1 MSDSSGEKQI
11 LILGAGLM
19 QRPSIEA
26 ARELGYRTLVVDANP
41 SAVCVPFADRFEQ
54 VDLKDREALVNLA
67 LSQGDSLAA
76 VFTAGTDFSAS
87 VSYVAEKCHLRAHS
101 FQAALNAS
109 DKPLMRSCFE
119 KAGVPSPAF
128 VKVGRGDI
136 AAYLK
141 QGLDKMSFPKVVKPA
156 DNMGARG
163 CRLIRG
169 ADEFLHSVEAA
180 VSYSRT
186 GTAILEDFMDGPEFS
201 IDALLYDGTLTIT
214 GFADRHIFYKPYF
227 IEMGHTMPSVFDG
240 DKKKKLIATFA
251 RGIAS
256 LGLTCGAAKAD
267 IKYTSSGPMVG
278 EIAARL
284 SGGYMSGWTY
294 PYASGL
300 NLTKEAMRIALGER
314 PVELEGHRVP
324 LDVGQE
330 LPFTLYDLPCIRTSA
345 ERAWISIPGRVKEIL
360 SLDTAETE
368 PYVRNVMP
376 RNHPGD
382 RVDFPRNNVEK
393 CGNVI
398 AVSENHGLA
407 VRAAEDAVSSIIIRL
422 EPGNRDTD
430 AFLAGTEQ
438 FCEKGFP
445 PDAFELSEE
454 ERKLVFDYAGRLGR
468 IEKDCPCSKTGDG
481 GFLKVA
487 ENISDYNH
495 RSLLSTL
502 NMFDRLCPAH
512 PGMDAVEFFRAVI
525 RGGLQ
530 GLLYMK
536 DSL

>member
-1 MSDSSGEKQI
+1 MSESADEKYI

-41 SAVCVPFADRFEQ
+41 AAVCVPFADRFEQ

-67 LSQGDSLAA
+67 GSVRDKLAA

-87 VSYVAEKCHLRAHS
+87 VSYVAEKCGFRAHS

-109 DKPLMRSCFE
+109 DKTLMRGCFE
-119 KAGVPSPAF
+119 KAGVPSPSF

-136 AAYLK
+136 AMYLK
-141 QGLDKMSFPKVVKPA
+141 EGLDKMSFPKVVKPA

-169 ADEFLHSVEAA
+169 ADEFLHSVEVA

-186 GTAILEDFMDGPEFS
+186 GKAILEDFMDGPEFS

-227 IEMGHTMPSVFDG
+227 IEMGHTMPSVFDE
-240 DKKKKLIATFA
+240 DKKKELVATFA

-284 SGGYMSGWTY
+284 SGGYMSGWTF

-314 PVELEGHRVP
+314 PALLEERRVP
-324 LDVGQE
+324 LDAGAG
-330 LPFTLYDLPCIRTSA
+330 LPFKVYDVPCLRTSA
-345 ERAWISIPGRVKEIL
+345 ERAWISIPGQVKEVL
-360 SLDTAETE
+360 ALGRAETE

-376 RNHPGD
+376 RTGAGD
-382 RVDFPRNNVEK
+382 KVDFPRNNVEK

-398 AVSENHGLA
+398 AVSERHDIA
-407 VRAAEDAVSSIIIRL
+407 VQAAEHAVSSVVIRL
-422 EPGNRDTD
+422 EPENRETDT
-430 AFLAGTEQ
+430 FLAGTGQ
-438 FCEKGFP
+438 FCEEGFP
-445 PDAFELSEE
+445 PDAFALPEDAGKIVL
-454 ERKLVFDYAGRLGR
+454 DYAGRLGR
-468 IEKDCPCSKTGDG
+468 IGKDSPCSKIDDG
-481 GFLKVA
+481 GILKVA

-495 RSLLSTL
+495 RTLLETL
-502 NMFDRLCPAH
+502 KLFDQLCPEH
-512 PGMDAVEFFRAVI
+512 PEFDAVEFFRAAI

-530 GLLYMK
+530 GLLYMR
-536 DSL
+536 DSR